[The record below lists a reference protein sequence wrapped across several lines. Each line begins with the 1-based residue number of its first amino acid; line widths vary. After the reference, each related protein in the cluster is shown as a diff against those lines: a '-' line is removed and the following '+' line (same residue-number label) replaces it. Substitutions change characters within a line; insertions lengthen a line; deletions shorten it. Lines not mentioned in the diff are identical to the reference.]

1 MEKLTFSKRD
11 VRMMWAS
18 LVIGSAVLFAASFAP
33 ELLGWL

>member
-18 LVIGSAVLFAASFAP
+18 LIVGSVVLFALSFGP

>member
-18 LVIGSAVLFAASFAP
+18 LAIGSAVLFALSFGP